1 MSGCLSVQHEFGAA
15 FLETRTVPQL
25 SFWKDL
31 RALGCGPDAAIT
43 WFCWALSGQYCQIS
57 SSWGLKSLRMV
68 TSAMEAEDDGFLA
81 G

>member
-1 MSGCLSVQHEFGAA
+1 MSGCLSVQREFGAA

-68 TSAMEAEDDGFLA
+68 TSVMEAEDDGFLA